1 MCVKYYPL
9 SYIMDEGGENMERSP
24 KQFKVIFKFIDGSTK
39 EMYVDKR
46 DYAEVAAEIMNE
58 KEQWFGKKGDLVN
71 LRNVTTCEIE
81 ELI

>member
-1 MCVKYYPL
+1 
-9 SYIMDEGGENMERSP
+9 MDEGGENMERSP

>member
-1 MCVKYYPL
+1 
-9 SYIMDEGGENMERSP
+9 MERLP
-24 KQFKVIFKFIDGSTK
+24 KQFKVTFKFIDGSTK